1 MNVVLCRG
9 KSVYTMYNPLYGTL
23 NSQYLE
29 VLKDIYG
36 AEVIKYV
43 IGLGLNWVDMWTMYA
58 L

>member
-1 MNVVLCRG
+1 
-9 KSVYTMYNPLYGTL
+9 MYNPLYGTL

-43 IGLGLNWVDMWTMYA
+43 IGLGLNWVDMWTM
-58 L
+58 